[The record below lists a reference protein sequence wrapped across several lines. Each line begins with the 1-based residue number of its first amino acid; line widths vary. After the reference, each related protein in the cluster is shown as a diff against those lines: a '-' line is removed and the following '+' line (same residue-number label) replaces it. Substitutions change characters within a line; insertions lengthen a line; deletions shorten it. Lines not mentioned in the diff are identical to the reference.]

1 MKIKDGYVLRSIA
14 DTNIVVPIGDRISE
28 FNGIIT
34 LNDISSKIWEHM
46 QEDRTFDELLAY
58 ILSIYDVEEE
68 TAKGDLKNL
77 IERMESSGVIEQ

>member
-1 MKIKDGYVLRSIA
+1 MKIKDGYILRSIA
-14 DTNIVVPIGDRISE
+14 DSNIVVPIGDRIAE
-28 FNGIIT
+28 FNGMIT

-58 ILSIYDVEEE
+58 ILSIYDVEEK